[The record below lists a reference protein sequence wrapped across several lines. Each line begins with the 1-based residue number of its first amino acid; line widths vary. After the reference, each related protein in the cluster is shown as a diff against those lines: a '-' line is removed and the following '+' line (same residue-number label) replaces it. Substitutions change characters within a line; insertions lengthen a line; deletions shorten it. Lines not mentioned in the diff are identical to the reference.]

1 MSKYK
6 DGSFCFERKLNM
18 ICNYSNAIAMNYG
31 INAALIAGYINYRL
45 ETKSAVAV
53 GDKFWVRITQKSLT
67 ATFPFMGEKAVRNA
81 IRKLK
86 KANIL
91 SVKQLGK
98 DRFDHGYFYTLT
110 AYGKT
115 VIKGDEEFE

>member
-1 MSKYK
+1 
-6 DGSFCFERKLNM
+6 M

-45 ETKSAVAV
+45 KTKSAVAV
-53 GDKFWVRITQKSLT
+53 GDKSWARITQKSLT

-86 KANIL
+86 KATIL
-91 SVKQLGK
+91 SVKQFGK
-98 DRFDHGYFYTLT
+98 DRFDHGYFYTFT
-110 AYGKT
+110 SYGKA
-115 VIKGDEEFE
+115 VIEGDEEFE